1 VSNPKCFAFSVTPTV
16 RVVHQNSEV
25 DSHHRC
31 SVDHF
36 GLRDAGFPGFN
47 VIKEK
52 KVLDLGPI
60 QAETR
65 ENERIPV
72 PPALAWVL
80 VAGGIVVV
88 VVVGARGLCRS
99 LILSCP
105 HKRQPAIRML
115 VSLEEMSL
123 GHALSE
129 SRS

>member
-1 VSNPKCFAFSVTPTV
+1 MLIIGV
-16 RVVHQNSEV
+16 
-25 DSHHRC
+25 
-31 SVDHF
+31 VDHS
-36 GLRDAGFPGFN
+36 GLLDAGFPGFN
-47 VIKEK
+47 VTKEK
-52 KVLDLGPI
+52 KMLDLGPF

-65 ENERIPV
+65 ETERIPV

-88 VVVGARGLCRS
+88 VIGARGLRRS